1 MRSKDD
7 NDDGNNDDNNNDDI
21 NDYDDNE
28 DESMLRDN
36 RGSKLL
42 KHTELKKQMA
52 SADSKTPDE

>member
-1 MRSKDD
+1 MSKLSSNMKD
-7 NDDGNNDDNNNDDI
+7 
-21 NDYDDNE
+21 DYDDNE

-36 RGSKLL
+36 PGSKLL